1 MPGPILSLH
10 HVTATSDHPQ
20 ADVDFF
26 AGALGLRLLKQTV
39 NFDNPFVYHLY
50 YGDERGTPGTIWTTF
65 PYHGHGVRR
74 GRQGSGQITATALSV
89 PTGSSD
95 AWIARLERLGST
107 AVRIDSRF
115 GDEVVAVTDPS
126 GLVIELVATDADART
141 AWLAPGIPASQAARG
156 VHSLTMTIASPEPTI
171 AFMTS
176 VLGFEIVDAADR
188 RTRLAVGGR
197 GPGHLVDV
205 LHDDRAPVGVNG
217 TGTVHHMAM
226 AVATSEDQL
235 RMRQEIADAGVPV
248 TNVRDRE
255 YFTSIYFREPGGV
268 LFEIATAGPGFAIDE
283 PLDALGQSL
292 KLPPWEEAN
301 RSTIAAALPP
311 ISLPR

>member
-10 HVTATSDHPQ
+10 HVTATSDQPQ

-26 AGALGLRLLKQTV
+26 AGALGLRLLKQTI

-74 GRQGSGQITATALSV
+74 GLHGSGQITATAFSV
-89 PTGSSD
+89 PAASID
-95 AWIARLERLGST
+95 AWIAHLERSGST
-107 AVRIDSRF
+107 VTRVDTRF
-115 GDEVVAVTDPS
+115 GDDVVAMTDPS
-126 GLVIELVATDADART
+126 GLVIELVATDADARAPWLT
-141 AWLAPGIPASQAARG
+141 AGIPASQAARG
-156 VHSLTMTIASPEPTI
+156 VHSLTMTVAAPDATL

-176 VLGFEIVDAADR
+176 VLGFEIVDSADR
-188 RTRLAVGGR
+188 RTRLAIGGR
-197 GPGHLVDV
+197 GAGHLVDV
-205 LHDDRAPVGVNG
+205 VHDDRAPVGVNG

-226 AVATSEDQL
+226 AVATSDDQL
-235 RMRQEIADAGVPV
+235 RMRQEIAATGVPV
-248 TNVRDRE
+248 TNVRDRQ

-268 LFEIATAGPGFAIDE
+268 LFEIATSGPGFAIDE
-283 PLDALGQSL
+283 PIGELGQSL

-301 RSTIAAALPP
+301 RGTIAAALPP

>member
-10 HVTATSDHPQ
+10 HVTATSDHAQ

-50 YGDERGTPGTIWTTF
+50 YGDEQGTPGTIWTTF

-74 GRQGSGQITATALSV
+74 GRHGSGQITATAFSV
-89 PTGSSD
+89 PAASIE
-95 AWIARLERLGST
+95 AWIARFASLGST
-107 AVRIDSRF
+107 AARVDSRF
-115 GDEVVAVTDPS
+115 GDDVVAVTDSS
-126 GLVIELVATDADART
+126 GLVIELVATDAEART

-176 VLGFEIVDAADR
+176 VLGFEVVDSSEG

-205 LHDDRAPVGVNG
+205 LHDADAPVGVNG

-226 AVATSEDQL
+226 AVATSEDQV

-311 ISLPR
+311 ISPPR

>member
-10 HVTATSDHPQ
+10 HVTATSDLAQP
-20 ADVDFF
+20 DVDFF
-26 AGALGLRLLKQTV
+26 AGALGLRLLKRTV

-65 PYHGHGVRR
+65 PYSGHGVRR
-74 GRQGSGQITATALSV
+74 GRHGSGQITATALSV
-89 PTGSSD
+89 PAGSLD
-95 AWIARLERLGST
+95 GWIARLEQLGST
-107 AVRIDSRF
+107 AARVEPRF

-126 GLVIELVATDADART
+126 GLVIELVATDADERT
-141 AWLAPGIPASQAARG
+141 PWLAPGIPASQASRS

-176 VLGFEIVDAADR
+176 VLGFEVVGAADR

-197 GPGHLVDV
+197 GPGHLVDLV
-205 LHDDRAPVGVNG
+205 HDDRAPAGING

-226 AVATSEDQL
+226 AVATSDDQL
-235 RMRQEIADAGVPV
+235 RMRQAIADAGVPV
-248 TNVRDRE
+248 TNVRDRQ

-268 LFEIATAGPGFAIDE
+268 LFEIATTGPGFAIDE

-311 ISLPR
+311 IVGPG

>member
-10 HVTATSDHPQ
+10 HVTATSDHAQ

>member
-74 GRQGSGQITATALSV
+74 GRHGSGQITATALSV

-311 ISLPR
+311 IVLPR